1 MCFPEVVK
9 RVNRNTNLITFV
21 DEGVHHHLKTL
32 LPYFHLHTIYERKM
46 NTNLQVASWLV
57 FEDKHEL

>member
-32 LPYFHLHTIYERKM
+32 LPYFHLHTIYERK
-46 NTNLQVASWLV
+46 
-57 FEDKHEL
+57 